1 MNLWWISTNHR
12 PKICQTWDEDSI
24 NQSDRNDRVPNP
36 NPRSSESLLGG
47 WFNLSKTA
55 LVVFSFRA
63 TSRWNSFRVIAALAH
78 IRIHCNT
85 AKKIKSISIRPTL
98 VYVTKICL
106 EQKTTQKLF
115 KFLFFS
121 KKNVITWAWVV
132 FSEILGSLA
141 THPFR
146 NAWRRLR
153 RWNLQPSKRNRL
165 ILHSRNSRVAKK
177 KTETNILTSW
187 WFQPIWKILV
197 KLDHFP
203 K

>member
-85 AKKIKSISIRPTL
+85 AKKIKSISKRPTL
-98 VYVTKICL
+98 VYVTKISFK
-106 EQKTTQKLF
+106 QKQDKNSSNFYFSQK
-115 KFLFFS
+115 K
-121 KKNVITWAWVV
+121 VMTWAWVV
-132 FSEILGSLA
+132 FSEILGIFSNPPE
-141 THPFR
+141 TR

-177 KTETNILTSW
+177 KPETNILTSW